1 MTKHPGFSSATLWHQ
16 DIRYWL
22 FDQPELVSV
31 WLALG
36 DETEHNGGLKLIP
49 GSHRQDLDRG
59 HYDAAFFLRSDL
71 PQNQRLIHSA
81 ISANLSQ
88 GDTLFF
94 HSGTFH
100 AAGQNQSEQVK
111 TSVVFTYHAQSNQ
124 PLEGTRSSNYPDI
137 PCLPKNQ

>member
-71 PQNQRLIHSA
+71 PKIN
-81 ISANLSQ
+81 
-88 GDTLFF
+88 DLFTALF
-94 HSGTFH
+94 RPIF
-100 AAGQNQSEQVK
+100 
-111 TSVVFTYHAQSNQ
+111 
-124 PLEGTRSSNYPDI
+124 PRGTRCFFTAEHFMPQGRIRVNR
-137 PCLPKNQ
+137 